1 MYGSLEVNMREIE
14 SPNYTFAIMCSRRF
28 NDIGLLA
35 IADKYGD
42 EFKPPIGYF
51 LELNGEYLKNEK
63 RSLHPNDLKHKQIVA
78 FDNEGGTHKYI
89 LDVKQ
94 FPNEYEICIYLENTP
109 GYETLEKELSANTT
123 VHKEAIEQAIKK
135 EVPYFATKNI
145 QMQCMD
151 CGYIGNIPEG
161 KPCPRCGWERR
172 KF

>member
-42 EFKPPIGYF
+42 EFKPTIGYF
-51 LELNGEYLKNEK
+51 LELNGEYLKNKK

-94 FPNEYEICIYLENTP
+94 FPNKYEICIYLENTP
-109 GYETLEKELSANTT
+109 GYETLEKELSVAS
-123 VHKEAIEQAIKK
+123 
-135 EVPYFATKNI
+135 TKNI
-145 QMQCMD
+145 RMQCMD
-151 CGYIGNIPEG
+151 CGYIGDIPEG

>member
-63 RSLHPNDLKHKQIVA
+63 PKLSRSRRRSNDR
-78 FDNEGGTHKYI
+78 
-89 LDVKQ
+89 
-94 FPNEYEICIYLENTP
+94 
-109 GYETLEKELSANTT
+109 
-123 VHKEAIEQAIKK
+123 KK
-135 EVPYFATKNI
+135 SNKLINI
-145 QMQCMD
+145 
-151 CGYIGNIPEG
+151 GI
-161 KPCPRCGWERR
+161 
-172 KF
+172 

>member
-109 GYETLEKELSANTT
+109 GCETLEK
-123 VHKEAIEQAIKK
+123 AIKK

-151 CGYIGNIPEG
+151 CGYIGDIPEG